1 MGRVPFGWDGQ
12 GRWPGEE
19 PVLERP
25 EVAALHMSPVPRLG
39 SHGPGGCGGRGSRV
53 LFWWL
58 WDVTGAEE
66 QLELA
71 SAFWV
76 EKGGGPRTQ
85 APGPARRLVRSPRG
99 GLWLGAGLRGQ

>member
-1 MGRVPFGWDGQ
+1 M
-12 GRWPGEE
+12 
-19 PVLERP
+19 ERP

-66 QLELA
+66 QLQLPLGSGWRMKVGPGHRPRDQLEGWFGLL
-71 SAFWV
+71 V
-76 EKGGGPRTQ
+76 EGGGSEQ
-85 APGPARRLVRSPRG
+85 GFG
-99 GLWLGAGLRGQ
+99 GQ